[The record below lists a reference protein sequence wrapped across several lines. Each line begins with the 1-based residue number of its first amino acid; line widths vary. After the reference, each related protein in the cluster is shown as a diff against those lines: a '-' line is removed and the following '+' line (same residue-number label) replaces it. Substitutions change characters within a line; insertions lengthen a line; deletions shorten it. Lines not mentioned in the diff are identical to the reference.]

1 MIEAK
6 DLREHGMA
14 RHGHKGPARPVGL
27 RGGAAALNALGV
39 GWAVDGQL
47 LTPVELG
54 EGHCATCFAEG
65 GEDGGRGLCAPGL
78 GTTGLRPLP

>member
-39 GWAVDGQL
+39 RMVVEGYARLAWEQRVCVPYHEQL
-47 LTPVELG
+47 
-54 EGHCATCFAEG
+54 
-65 GEDGGRGLCAPGL
+65 
-78 GTTGLRPLP
+78 TGIREPRAAQ